1 MNKKVIFALV
11 GLVVILVAVGIYKK
25 GSSSEAVK
33 VTSEEVEKRSIVET
47 VSANGKVRPELEVI
61 ISPEISG
68 EVIEL
73 NVKEGDSVQQGDLLV
88 KINPDIFESAL
99 RRAEASMNS
108 VRANEANARAR
119 LAQSKAQLINAEAT
133 FKRQKQL
140 NEEGVISPAEYDQAF
155 ANFEV
160 AKADVQAAEE
170 SLKGAQ
176 YNVKSAEATMSEAKD
191 NLSRTSIIAPISGT
205 VSKLNIEKGERV
217 VGTSQMA
224 GTEMLRIAD
233 LTRMEVEVEVNESD
247 IVKVKIGDDA
257 DIEVDAYVDHLFRG
271 VVTEIASSSSES
283 GMMSADQVTIFNVK
297 VLINEDSYQDLL
309 DAAKPNESP
318 FKPGMSATVDV
329 ITEQAD
335 DVIAV
340 PIQSVTVRADSVTKN
355 KYGKVNLDDVDEED
369 IKTCVFVLEDGK
381 AKKVFV
387 QTGIQDTRFMQ
398 IMSGLDEGAKVITG
412 PYTVLTNELIDGD
425 AVESVA
431 LEAVFSKD

>member
-33 VTSEEVEKRSIVET
+33 VTSEEVEKRSIIET

-309 DAAKPNESP
+309 DEAKPNESP

>member
-33 VTSEEVEKRSIVET
+33 VTSEEVEKRSIIET

>member
-33 VTSEEVEKRSIVET
+33 VTSEEVEKRSIIET

-309 DAAKPNESP
+309 DATKPNESP